1 MIDYSWDFK
10 KEEFSLDLDF
20 FNEKDQEDKLWQAR
34 TGLNTDTLCGAIETI
49 IFMSDRPV
57 NLLKIKSQIDSDLPL
72 RVVHE
77 SIARLQEEY
86 EAKHHGIRLMEI
98 AEGYQF
104 RTKATHS
111 KIIANMFKVS
121 SMQLSP
127 TALEVLAIIAYKQPI
142 SKNSVESI
150 RGVDSSHVVRQLMDK
165 RLVKMAGRSEEVG
178 RPSLYATTPEFL
190 EVFNLDTVDQL
201 PTESELT
208 ELATASDLGAIS
220 DIKNIVNNGD
230 KKAFVFDEFNELES
244 LSEQISEIIPDT
256 VFTSTLKMSEKKRST
271 AEGEVKKS
279 AFDILEDFVNVAQIT
294 EQNKAAINS
303 ETLMSFMEP
312 KSVAASLLNDIM
324 LNAPEIEEDEL
335 EIEVE
340 LEAGLDDV
348 LEKSELAVS
357 NIENEDI
364 TDLPAIDEVVIQEPN
379 ENKEELAFE
388 EASLSDALDS
398 AFDDLMGDELPELP
412 VEAQDAKDAEFIE
425 EEVMAISNKESQI
438 LEDAKKLDIDLSF
451 WD

>member
-1 MIDYSWDFK
+1 
-10 KEEFSLDLDF
+10 
-20 FNEKDQEDKLWQAR
+20 
-34 TGLNTDTLCGAIETI
+34 
-49 IFMSDRPV
+49 
-57 NLLKIKSQIDSDLPL
+57 
-72 RVVHE
+72 
-77 SIARLQEEY
+77 
-86 EAKHHGIRLMEI
+86 
-98 AEGYQF
+98 
-104 RTKATHS
+104 
-111 KIIANMFKVS
+111 
-121 SMQLSP
+121 
-127 TALEVLAIIAYKQPI
+127 
-142 SKNSVESI
+142 
-150 RGVDSSHVVRQLMDK
+150 MDK
-165 RLVKMAGRSEEVG
+165 RLVKMAGRSEEIG

-201 PTESELT
+201 PSESELT

-244 LSEQISEIIPDT
+244 LSEQISGIIPDT
-256 VFTSTLKMSEKKRST
+256 VFTTTLKMSEKKRST

-340 LEAGLDDV
+340 LEAGLDDI

-357 NIENEDI
+357 NIENEDMA
-364 TDLPAIDEVVIQEPN
+364 DLPAIDNVLIQEPT

-398 AFDDLMGDELPELP
+398 AFDNLMGDELPELP
-412 VEAQDAKDAEFIE
+412 LEAQDAKDAELIE
-425 EEVMAISNKESQI
+425 EEVLAITNKESQI

>member
-165 RLVKMAGRSEEVG
+165 RLVKMAGRSEEIG

-201 PTESELT
+201 PSESELT
-208 ELATASDLGAIS
+208 ELATASGLGSIS
-220 DIKNIVNNGD
+220 DIKSIVNNGD
-230 KKAFVFDEFNELES
+230 KKAFIFDEFNELES
-244 LSEQISEIIPDT
+244 LSEQISGIIPDT
-256 VFTSTLKMSEKKRST
+256 VFTTTLKMSEKKRNT
-271 AEGEVKKS
+271 ADGEVKKS

-294 EQNKAAINS
+294 EQNKASINS

-324 LNAPEIEEDEL
+324 LNAPEIDEDEL
-335 EIEVE
+335 DIEDE
-340 LEAGLDDV
+340 LDAGLDEI
-348 LEKSELAVS
+348 LMKSELVIS
-357 NIENEDI
+357 NLENEEI
-364 TDLPAIDEVVIQEPN
+364 IDLTAIDEVLIQEPSID
-379 ENKEELAFE
+379 KTELAFE

-398 AFDDLMGDELPELP
+398 AFDNLMGDDLPDLP
-412 VEAQDAKDAEFIE
+412 VEAQDAKDAEFLE
-425 EEVMAISNKESQI
+425 EEVLAITNKESQI